1 MRKWV
6 PGSHCCRKKFAFLPV
21 AMLRIFIRQADS
33 AKETVQ
39 STLKIV
45 QFRFKFLYTAI
56 FLCSFQ
62 ISNFMIDHGT
72 MAQIICIANQKGGVG
87 KTTTAVNLSA
97 SLAVSEKHTL
107 LVDCDPQAN
116 ATSGLGI
123 DSSSIDKTLYH
134 AMLGQAGLK
143 SLIIDSD
150 ITSLKVIPSNLELIG
165 FEVEMIS
172 NPNRQN
178 RLKTLIA
185 DLDNT
190 FEYIILDC
198 PPSLSLLTVNALT
211 AANSLLIPLQCEFY
225 ALEGLSQLLGTVKR
239 IRQTLN
245 PELQIAGILL
255 TMFDKRTNLSHQ
267 VAEEAEKYFQE
278 LVFKTIIPR
287 NIRLSEAPS
296 FGKPILLYDATSTGA
311 RSYIEL
317 AGEII
322 RR

>member
-1 MRKWV
+1 MSFFRAR
-6 PGSHCCRKKFAFLPV
+6 HLRQCRKVTIALTRLV
-21 AMLRIFIRQADS
+21 GNMGRII
-33 AKETVQ
+33 TV
-39 STLKIV
+39 
-45 QFRFKFLYTAI
+45 
-56 FLCSFQ
+56 
-62 ISNFMIDHGT
+62 
-72 MAQIICIANQKGGVG
+72 ANQKGGVG

-97 SLAVSEKHTL
+97 ALSIYEKKTL

-116 ATSGLGI
+116 ASSGLGI
-123 DSSSIDKTLYH
+123 DTSSVDKTLYH
-134 AMLGQAGLK
+134 AMLGQARLK
-143 SLIIDSD
+143 SLISDSD
-150 ITSLKVIPSNLELIG
+150 IASLKVIPSSLELIG
-165 FEVEMIS
+165 FEVEMMS

-178 RLKTLIA
+178 TLKKLIA
-185 DLDNT
+185 DLDST

-239 IRQTLN
+239 IRKTLN
-245 PELQIAGILL
+245 PKLQIAGILL
-255 TMFDKRTNLSHQ
+255 TMFDRRTNLSYQ

-317 AGEII
+317 AREIMQ
-322 RR
+322 R